1 MPIKDITSSLL
12 ILLLVVLI
20 FSLFPLSIF
29 DKDDDG
35 FIPVNEMRNI
45 LQSLGDK
52 MTEHELDEMMV
63 AADSDQDGFIN
74 YEGLYVHSTIYLCP
88 GHDIFNTNIIIFS
101 DFVTVLCGK
110 KRSPGGEDQKR
121 NKGPKKGHKKKSTK
135 VSSDIKEVPNEDDN
149 SHINNVSSK

>member
-1 MPIKDITSSLL
+1 MKVCTY
-12 ILLLVVLI
+12 VVI
-20 FSLFPLSIF
+20 C
-29 DKDDDG
+29 
-35 FIPVNEMRNI
+35 
-45 LQSLGDK
+45 
-52 MTEHELDEMMV
+52 
-63 AADSDQDGFIN
+63 
-74 YEGLYVHSTIYLCP
+74 TIYLCP

>member
-1 MPIKDITSSLL
+1 MVQEVSEDPVYHTIEFNEFLQLLSKQQRSGTNYDSLKDA
-12 ILLLVVLI
+12 
-20 FSLFPLSIF
+20 FSIF

-74 YEGLYVHSTIYLCP
+74 YEGLYLCTIYLCP
-88 GHDIFNTNIIIFS
+88 GHDIFNTNIIIFFRFCNCS
-101 DFVTVLCGK
+101 M
-110 KRSPGGEDQKR
+110 R
-121 NKGPKKGHKKKSTK
+121 
-135 VSSDIKEVPNEDDN
+135 
-149 SHINNVSSK
+149 

>member
-74 YEGLYVHSTIYLCP
+74 YEGLYVHSTIYLC
-88 GHDIFNTNIIIFS
+88 
-101 DFVTVLCGK
+101 
-110 KRSPGGEDQKR
+110 
-121 NKGPKKGHKKKSTK
+121 
-135 VSSDIKEVPNEDDN
+135 
-149 SHINNVSSK
+149 

>member
-1 MPIKDITSSLL
+1 
-12 ILLLVVLI
+12 
-20 FSLFPLSIF
+20 
-29 DKDDDG
+29 
-35 FIPVNEMRNI
+35 MRNI

-74 YEGLYVHSTIYLCP
+74 YEGLYLCTIYFCP